1 MERALLQRKLKARLR
16 GKHDAMASNIVS
28 LALGHPNA
36 VAFFA
41 LQQACA
47 GLPMAEIAQQYARN
61 MDAAALQP
69 ACAGVPMA
77 DIAQQYAR
85 NMGAAALQP
94 ACAGV
99 ALKPSPACSE
109 DTDAL
114 LVLQRVCAQTAL
126 LSTPSAGVAPK
137 PSPACNEY
145 TDALLV
151 LQQACAQTLPPTTPS
166 AGVAPEPSPACN
178 EHTDTLL
185 ILQQACAQTAPP
197 TTPSAGVAPE
207 PSPALLSLQQAC
219 AQTALPSTRKQ
230 HDAALPAVNVS
241 DCGTGDE
248 ALESEDSDTVPNR
261 KHTQERSSDMKLVHA
276 SNAALARQHKARW
289 GNAMTEIEH
298 DMWLLLQRRSGDHV
312 QKRFHLQNT
321 IVKRYAF
328 KAQKRAVLATL
339 QYAFLAGMVDGAF
352 ALRPTEGFVGWLS
365 FRVLQPRPFAALIDR
380 VFAGIRRNSVDM
392 VLRRCGFR
400 MPSKRGF
407 QHLHSGEEAV
417 EFDPEQALRY
427 GTTARPVT
435 EFF

>member
-1 MERALLQRKLKARLR
+1 MERALLQRKLQARLH
-16 GKHDAMASNIVS
+16 GKHDAMASSIVS
-28 LALGHPNA
+28 LALGRSNA

-47 GLPMAEIAQQYARN
+47 GVPMAEIAHQYARN

-69 ACAGVPMA
+69 ACA
-77 DIAQQYAR
+77 R
-85 NMGAAALQP
+85 
-94 ACAGV
+94 V
-99 ALKPSPACSE
+99 APKPSPACSE

-114 LVLQRVCAQTAL
+114 LILQQVCAQTLPPTA
-126 LSTPSAGVAPK
+126 PSAGVAPK
-137 PSPACNEY
+137 PPP
-145 TDALLV
+145 ALLS
-151 LQQACAQTLPPTTPS
+151 LQQACAQTLPPTAPS
-166 AGVAPEPSPACN
+166 AGVAPK
-178 EHTDTLL
+178 
-185 ILQQACAQTAPP
+185 PP
-197 TTPSAGVAPE
+197 
-207 PSPALLSLQQAC
+207 PALLSLQQAC
-219 AQTALPSTRKQ
+219 AQTAPPSTRNQ

-241 DCGTGDE
+241 DCGATNA
-248 ALESEDSDTVPNR
+248 ALESEDSDTVPNCTNR
-261 KHTQERSSDMKLVHA
+261 QHTQGRSSDMKLVHA

-298 DMWLLLQRRSGDHV
+298 DMWLLLKQRSGDHV

-352 ALRPTEGFVGWLS
+352 APRPTEGFVGWLS
-365 FRVLQPRPFAALIDR
+365 FRVLQPQPFAALIDR

-400 MPSKRGF
+400 MPRGRGF
-407 QHLHSGEEAV
+407 QHMHSGDEAV

-427 GTTARPVT
+427 ATTARPVT

>member
-1 MERALLQRKLKARLR
+1 MERALLQRKLQARLR
-16 GKHDAMASNIVS
+16 GKDDAMASNIVS
-28 LALGHPNA
+28 LALGRAHA

-47 GLPMAEIAQQYARN
+47 GVPMAEIAQQYARH

-69 ACAGVPMA
+69 ACAGLAP
-77 DIAQQYAR
+77 
-85 NMGAAALQP
+85 
-94 ACAGV
+94 
-99 ALKPSPACSE
+99 KPSTARCE

-114 LVLQRVCAQTAL
+114 LILHQACAQTL
-126 LSTPSAGVAPK
+126 PPSTPSAGVAPK
-137 PSPACNEY
+137 LSPAC
-145 TDALLV
+145 
-151 LQQACAQTLPPTTPS
+151 S
-166 AGVAPEPSPACN
+166 
-178 EHTDTLL
+178 EHTD
-185 ILQQACAQTAPP
+185 
-197 TTPSAGVAPE
+197 
-207 PSPALLSLQQAC
+207 ALLSLQQAC
-219 AQTALPSTRKQ
+219 AQTAPPLTRNQ

-241 DCGTGDE
+241 DCDTGDE
-248 ALESEDSDTVPNR
+248 ALESEDSDTVPNCTNR

-298 DMWLLLQRRSGDHV
+298 DMWLLLQRRSGDNV

-407 QHLHSGEEAV
+407 QHLHSGGEAV

>member
-1 MERALLQRKLKARLR
+1 MERALLQRKLQARLR
-16 GKHDAMASNIVS
+16 GKDDAMASNIVS
-28 LALGHPNA
+28 LALGRAHA

-47 GLPMAEIAQQYARN
+47 GVPMAEIAQQYARH

-69 ACAGVPMA
+69 ACAGLAP
-77 DIAQQYAR
+77 
-85 NMGAAALQP
+85 
-94 ACAGV
+94 
-99 ALKPSPACSE
+99 KPSTARCE

-114 LVLQRVCAQTAL
+114 LILH
-126 LSTPSAGVAPK
+126 
-137 PSPACNEY
+137 
-145 TDALLV
+145 
-151 LQQACAQTLPPTTPS
+151 QACT
-166 AGVAPEPSPACN
+166 
-178 EHTDTLL
+178 
-185 ILQQACAQTAPP
+185 QTAPP
-197 TTPSAGVAPE
+197 TTPSAGVAPKLSPACSE

-219 AQTALPSTRKQ
+219 AQTLPPSTPSVGVAPKPSPACNEHTDALLSLQHACAQTAPPSTRKQ

-248 ALESEDSDTVPNR
+248 ALESEDSDTVPNCTNR
-261 KHTQERSSDMKLVHA
+261 QHTQGRSSDKKLVHA
-276 SNAALARQHKARW
+276 TNAALARQHKARW

-298 DMWLLLQRRSGDHV
+298 DMWLLLQRRSGDNV

-380 VFAGIRRNSVDM
+380 VFAGIRRSSVDM

-427 GTTARPVT
+427 ATTARPVT